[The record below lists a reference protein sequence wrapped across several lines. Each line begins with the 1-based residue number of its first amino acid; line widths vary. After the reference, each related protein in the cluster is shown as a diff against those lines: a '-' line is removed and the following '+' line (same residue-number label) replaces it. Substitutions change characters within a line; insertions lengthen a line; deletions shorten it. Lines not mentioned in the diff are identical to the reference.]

1 MLKTRVFLDGKE
13 IKEKDKAAFVIINS
27 GVNKIL
33 ESALD
38 EEKPV
43 EKTA

>member
-13 IKEKDKAAFVIINS
+13 IKEKDKEAFVIINS
-27 GVNKIL
+27 GVNKIF

-38 EEKPV
+38 EEERT